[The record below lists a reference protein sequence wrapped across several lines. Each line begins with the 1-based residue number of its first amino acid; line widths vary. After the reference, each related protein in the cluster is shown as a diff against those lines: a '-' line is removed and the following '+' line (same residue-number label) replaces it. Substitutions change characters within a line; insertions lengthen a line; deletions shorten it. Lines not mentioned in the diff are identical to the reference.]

1 MCLLLLFAININ
13 EHVCI
18 LGRQE
23 SNFDLVFDRNVQG
36 YAESHLDNELSAF
49 TLAFWMKG
57 SKEDLE
63 AGTVA
68 SYAVNVGS
76 KYTFYNFKLHKSKP

>member
-1 MCLLLLFAININ
+1 MSNNIVCLF
-13 EHVCI
+13 
-18 LGRQE
+18 LGRQDT
-23 SNFDLVFDRNVQG
+23 NFDLVFDREVQG

-63 AGTVA
+63 AGTVV
-68 SYAVNVGS
+68 SYAVNVGGI
-76 KYTFYNFKLHKSKP
+76 Y